1 MGKTTKYRTLLS
13 YKNAQKGNYKLLSF
27 VCRGCAIRGRKHI
40 WQAFASSTADKM
52 DQENDNSY
60 MTLEAEPENLYDPNA
75 IKVVCRGEFFGTM
88 GYVGRE
94 YTRAVKAVL
103 DSCKCYRLDMA
114 DVQMLEKREINLVLT
129 WEQNVYLI
137 LAVAYAILQPGN
149 YAPMPTPVKA
159 VGYAVTPIGYNS
171 INHYPALA
179 NI

>member
-1 MGKTTKYRTLLS
+1 
-13 YKNAQKGNYKLLSF
+13 
-27 VCRGCAIRGRKHI
+27 
-40 WQAFASSTADKM
+40 M

-129 WEQNVYLI
+129 WE
-137 LAVAYAILQPGN
+137 
-149 YAPMPTPVKA
+149 
-159 VGYAVTPIGYNS
+159 
-171 INHYPALA
+171 
-179 NI
+179 